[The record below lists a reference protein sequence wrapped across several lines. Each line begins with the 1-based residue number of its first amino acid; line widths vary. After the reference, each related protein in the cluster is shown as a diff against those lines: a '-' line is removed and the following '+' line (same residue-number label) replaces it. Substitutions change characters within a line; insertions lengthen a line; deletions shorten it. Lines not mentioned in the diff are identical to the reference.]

1 LRNGKSPLLIARE
14 ANIKHRKLATI
25 GVLETG
31 KALNRKR
38 NPNPRTENEMNM
50 KFITGALL
58 AAMLLPSLAMAQTN
72 TRATFGV
79 TKVFGDGN
87 DEAEVAIAIDCNTGI
102 ILDQDKLLSNN
113 EYVEFVVTDFT
124 EGTLNCFIVEGE
136 VTDGYSA
143 TYSGDGINGDCEWEA
158 IEDGDAYTCEILN
171 EPDSVKIEVTKVWEV
186 VGDNNDVSLEYSLRA
201 RCNNVYNPENVE
213 MQAGGN
219 GYYKKI
225 GYDNGEGPGSE
236 VHNFYVR
243 PGYPSSNCY
252 VNERVYDSAIEIDNG
267 CGSLTVSAGVG
278 ATCTITNTVFFE
290 GIPTLSQYGMAIM
303 ALLMLGVGFVGFRRF
318 A

>member
-1 LRNGKSPLLIARE
+1 
-14 ANIKHRKLATI
+14 
-25 GVLETG
+25 
-31 KALNRKR
+31 
-38 NPNPRTENEMNM
+38 MNM
-50 KFITGALL
+50 KFITGVLL

-87 DEAEVAIAIDCNTGI
+87 DEAEVAVAIDCNTGI

-143 TYSGDGINGDCEWEA
+143 TYTGDGIDGGCEWEA
-158 IEDGDAYTCEILN
+158 INDGDAYTCEILN
-171 EPDSVKIEVTKVWEV
+171 EPDEVEIEVTKIWEI
-186 VGDNNDVSLEYSLRA
+186 VGDNNNVDLEYSLRA
-201 RCNNVYNPENVE
+201 RCNNVYQPNNQE
-213 MQAGGN
+213 MTLGGN

-225 GYDNGEGPGSE
+225 GYANGEGPADDEFS
-236 VHNFYVR
+236 FWVR

-252 VNERVYDSAIEIDNG
+252 VKERVYDSAIEVDSN

-278 ATCTITNTVFFE
+278 AACTITNTVFFE